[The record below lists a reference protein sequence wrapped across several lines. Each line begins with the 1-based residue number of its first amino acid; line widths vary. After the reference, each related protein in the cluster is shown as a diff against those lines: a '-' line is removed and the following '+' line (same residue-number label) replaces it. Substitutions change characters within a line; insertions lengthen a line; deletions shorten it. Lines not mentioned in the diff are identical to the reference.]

1 MECGREG
8 HIGDTPTAMGGEGTE
23 AMTSDETV
31 LVRVMVEADI
41 PAGMRLKHA
50 AGWSQTYADWQR
62 FLALQP
68 RGCFVAVKG
77 SQVVG
82 TVTTCL
88 FDVGGTTRIRE
99 DVSRCILPGSS
110 LGPVGWQRTRK
121 RLTAVASLV

>member
-1 MECGREG
+1 MECGRG
-8 HIGDTPTAMGGEGTE
+8 DHIGDTPTAMGGDGTE

-41 PAGMRLKHA
+41 PAGMRLKHV
-50 AGWSQTYADWQR
+50 AGWNQTYADWQR

-88 FDVGGTTRIRE
+88 FDVVAQREFVRMCRGASCQEVVSDLWGG
-99 DVSRCILPGSS
+99 S
-110 LGPVGWQRTRK
+110 GPEKG
-121 RLTAVASLV
+121 